1 MCVCWGRG
9 GGITAK
15 ALLARDRLGTYTGDC
30 IQRPVAVL
38 YGLECGEVYG
48 LGAVIR
54 RLNPIRQT

>member
-1 MCVCWGRG
+1 MLG
-9 GGITAK
+9 GEGVGGNKVGAF
-15 ALLARDRLGTYTGDC
+15 LAETGLVRIQKVDC